1 VPQDRI
7 ISRALAAFVAATL
20 CLPAAFPKDKPRKGP
35 DKLGNS
41 DPGKGIN
48 FYSLEREI
56 ALGKQMSREV
66 EREARMVYDGAITEY
81 VNRLGQNLVR
91 NSEAKVPFTIKVID
105 SDEVNAFALPG
116 GYMFVNTGLILKA
129 DSEAELAGVMA
140 HEIAHVAE
148 RHGTRQATRGELIN
162 YGSIPLVFLGG
173 WAGYAVRQVAAIAL
187 PMGFLRF
194 SRGMETEA
202 DYLGLQYVYKSGYD
216 PLAYVDFFEKIQAIE
231 RSRPGAIS
239 KVFSTH
245 PMTGDRIRHAQKQI
259 QTEFKALPDYVVD
272 TSEFHEVRDRL
283 ARIQARRKG
292 QEQNEYLP
300 VLRRRTAARS
310 GASAPTQ

>member
-1 VPQDRI
+1 
-7 ISRALAAFVAATL
+7 LAATL
-20 CLPAAFPKDKPRKGP
+20 CLSAAFPKDKTKKGP
-35 DKLGNS
+35 DEMGNS

-48 FYSLEREI
+48 FYSLDREV

-66 EREARMVYDGAITEY
+66 EREARMVYDGAIAEY

-91 NSEAKVPFTIKVID
+91 NSEAKVPFNIKVID

-116 GYMFVNTGLILKA
+116 GFMYVNTGLVLRA

-140 HEIAHVAE
+140 HEIAHVAA

-162 YGSIPLVFLGG
+162 YGSIPLIFLGG
-173 WAGYAVRQVAAIAL
+173 WVGYAVRQAAAIAV

-202 DYLGLQYVYKSGYD
+202 DYLGLQYVYRSGYD
-216 PLAYVDFFEKIQAIE
+216 PLAFVDFFEKIEAME
-231 RSRPGAIS
+231 RSRPGSIA

-245 PMTGDRIRHAQKQI
+245 PMTGDRIRHAQKEI
-259 QTEFKALPDYVVD
+259 QNEFKALPEYVVD
-272 TSEFHEVRDRL
+272 TSEFHDVRDRL

-300 VLRRRTAARS
+300 VLKRRTAAQS
-310 GASAPTQ
+310 VASTPTQ